1 MKTLFNY
8 SNSKIVVRVNN
19 QPVVFQPNST
29 ITVDDDYGAFLLK
42 FNNIKEIQTTQIV
55 VEPKQT
61 NKTDEIIKDIIEEE
75 KEEKETK
82 KKSRKKKE

>member
-19 QPVVFQPNST
+19 QPIIFQPNST

-55 VEPKQT
+55 VEQKQQ

>member
-19 QPVVFQPNST
+19 QPIIFQPNST
-29 ITVDDDYGAFLLK
+29 ITVDDEYGAFLLK

-55 VEPKQT
+55 VEPKQQ
-61 NKTDEIIKDIIEEE
+61 NKSDNIISEIIEEE
-75 KEEKETK
+75 KEIKKTK
-82 KKSRKKKE
+82 KKKKE

>member
-19 QPVVFQPNST
+19 QPIIFQPNST
-29 ITVDDDYGAFLLK
+29 ITVDDEYGAFLLK

-55 VEPKQT
+55 VEPKQQ
-61 NKTDEIIKDIIEEE
+61 NKTDNIISEIIEEE
-75 KEEKETK
+75 KEIKKTK
-82 KKSRKKKE
+82 KKKKE

>member
-19 QPVVFQPNST
+19 QPIVFQPNST

-61 NKTDEIIKDIIEEE
+61 NKTDNIISEIIEEE
-75 KEEKETK
+75 KEIK
-82 KKSRKKKE
+82 KTRKKKKE

>member
-19 QPVVFQPNST
+19 QPIVFQPNST
-29 ITVDDDYGAFLLK
+29 ITVDDEYGAFLLK

-61 NKTDEIIKDIIEEE
+61 NKTDNIISEIIEEE
-75 KEEKETK
+75 KETK
-82 KKSRKKKE
+82 KTRKKKKEE

>member
-55 VEPKQT
+55 VEPKPK
-61 NKTDEIIKDIIEEE
+61 KTDEIIKDIIEEE

>member
-1 MKTLFNY
+1 MKTLFKY

-55 VEPKQT
+55 VEPKPK
-61 NKTDEIIKDIIEEE
+61 KTDEIIKDIIEEE
-75 KEEKETK
+75 KEEKEIK
-82 KKSRKKKE
+82 KTRKKKKE